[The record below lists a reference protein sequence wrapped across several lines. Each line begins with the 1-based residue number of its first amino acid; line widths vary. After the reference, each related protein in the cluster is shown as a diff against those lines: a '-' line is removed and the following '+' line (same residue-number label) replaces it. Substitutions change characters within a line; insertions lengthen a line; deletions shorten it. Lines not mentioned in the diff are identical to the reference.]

1 MAAIRARRTGAFN
14 WEDTRLRVEV
24 LKVSESDG
32 RPTRELEQSVIL
44 FSIGFRVW
52 DVLVR
57 EPESGVMDVW
67 ETVVWTS

>member
-44 FSIGFRVW
+44 FSIGFRMW
-52 DVLVR
+52 DVLVQ
-57 EPESGVMDVW
+57 EPES
-67 ETVVWTS
+67 